1 MNENDKYH
9 HHLICA
15 EIVFTHDDEGSFPNA
30 IRTNGVLIT
39 QEREIPVAS
48 LGKAQQIVQ
57 MNFHQRMQDEK
68 IKVVDVVLMNFSY
81 LGQFTKEEFHK
92 TPEGVKLQEKVEPT
106 KPTLTAVPDLEKAI
120 ADAGKS
126 APSE

>member
-15 EIVFTHDDEGSFPNA
+15 EIVFTHDDEGDIPNA

-39 QEREIPVAS
+39 QDRNIPVAS

-57 MNFHQRMQDEK
+57 LNFHQRMKDEK
-68 IKVVDVVLMNFSY
+68 IKVVDVVLMSFSY
-81 LGQFTKEEFHK
+81 LGEFTKEEFHK
-92 TPEGVKLQEKVEPT
+92 VPEGTKLQEKVEPE
-106 KPTLTAVPDLEKAI
+106 KPTLTTVPDLDRAVAE
-120 ADAGKS
+120 
-126 APSE
+126 APPVSNE